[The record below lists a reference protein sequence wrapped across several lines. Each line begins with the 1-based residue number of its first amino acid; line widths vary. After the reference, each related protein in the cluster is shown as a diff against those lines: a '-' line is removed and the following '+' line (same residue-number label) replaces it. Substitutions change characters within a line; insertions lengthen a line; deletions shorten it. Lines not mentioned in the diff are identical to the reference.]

1 MEKNPFPK
9 TRGRDLNHVA
19 WLYDPIIENLS
30 FGRERRFRELNI
42 KHMSVSP
49 SDRILDV
56 GCGTGSLTLLIDRY
70 LSYPGEVI
78 GIDAAPKMIDLARS
92 KASESKSNAKF
103 SVGISETLDFEDGQF
118 DMVVNSMFT
127 HHIDH
132 ELKKLTFSEM
142 LRVLKPGGCLI
153 TADIDRPTSAWG
165 WIMGWGARY
174 FLIQKELED
183 NLNGLL
189 PELMEQAGFT
199 NVRKVDHVHGLV
211 SFFSANKPEKEST

>member
-1 MEKNPFPK
+1 MDKNLYPK

-19 WLYDPIIENLS
+19 WLYDPVIETLS
-30 FGRERRFRELNI
+30 FGREKKFRELSI
-42 KHMSVSP
+42 KHMSISP
-49 SDRILDV
+49 LNRILDV
-56 GCGTGSLTLLIDRY
+56 GCGTGSLTLLIDSY
-70 LSYPGEVI
+70 LSLPGEVI
-78 GIDAAPKMIDLARS
+78 GIDAAPKMIDIARTKAFKVKS
-92 KASESKSNAKF
+92 KAKF
-103 SVGISETLDFEDGQF
+103 SVGVSEVLDFEDNQF
-118 DMVVNSMFT
+118 DIVVNSMFT

-132 ELKKLTFSEM
+132 ELKKMTFSEM

-153 TADIDRPTSAWG
+153 TADIDRPTTVWG

-189 PELMEQAGFT
+189 PKLMKHAGFI

-211 SFFSANKPEKEST
+211 SFFKANKPEE

>member
-1 MEKNPFPK
+1 MEKDLYPK

-30 FGRERRFRELNI
+30 FGRERRFRELSI
-42 KHMSVSP
+42 KHMSISP
-49 SDRILDV
+49 SDLILDV
-56 GCGTGSLTLLIDRY
+56 GCGTGSLTLLIDSY
-70 LSYPGEVI
+70 LSPPGEVI

-92 KASESKSNAKF
+92 KASKVKSNSKF
-103 SVGISETLDFEDGQF
+103 FVGISEALDFEDNQF
-118 DMVVNSMFT
+118 DRVVNSMFT

-132 ELKKLTFSEM
+132 ELKKMTFSEM

-153 TADIDRPTSAWG
+153 TADIDRPTNAWG

-174 FLIQKELED
+174 VLIQKELED
-183 NLNGLL
+183 NLNGFL

-199 NVRKVDHVHGLV
+199 NVRKVDHIHGLV
-211 SFFSANKPEKEST
+211 SFFSAFKQK